1 MKNLLVIAAIA
12 SVMFSCNGV
21 TDTNNDKAT
30 ADMQTELLKAK
41 HEAEIQKLRSE
52 LDVQKAKQA
61 AIDSMQSVAI
71 AGKATAAE
79 KSNRV
84 AGDSKVTQRVND
96 DWTPRER
103 TSSSTDAYK
112 PSVKTAPVAQ
122 TQKKKG
128 LHTPAKG
135 AIIGGAVGAA
145 TGAIVSKKKVQGAIL
160 GGAVGAGAGTVT
172 GILIDKQKAKKEASR
187 TSRTPDYS
195 YANY

>member
-21 TDTNNDKAT
+21 TDTTNNKTT

-52 LDVQKAKQA
+52 LDVQKAKQS

-71 AGKATAAE
+71 ASNAAPAE
-79 KSNRV
+79 KSSRTTS
-84 AGDSKVTQRVND
+84 DSKVTQRVSD

-103 TSSSTDAYK
+103 TASNTDAYK

-122 TQKKKG
+122 TQTKKKG

-145 TGAIVSKKKVQGAIL
+145 TGAVLAKKKVQGAIL
-160 GGAVGAGAGTVT
+160 GGAVGAGAGTVA

-187 TSRTPDYS
+187 TPDYS
-195 YANY
+195 YASY

>member
-1 MKNLLVIAAIA
+1 
-12 SVMFSCNGV
+12 
-21 TDTNNDKAT
+21 
-30 ADMQTELLKAK
+30 MQTELLKAK
-41 HEAEIQKLRSE
+41 HEAEIQKLRAE

-71 AGKATAAE
+71 AGNATAAG

-84 AGDSKVTQRVND
+84 AGDSKVTQRVSD
-96 DWTPRER
+96 DWTTRER
-103 TSSSTDAYK
+103 TASSTDAYK
-112 PSVKTAPVAQ
+112 PSVRTAPVAQ
-122 TQKKKG
+122 TQTKKKG

-135 AIIGGAVGAA
+135 AIVGGVVGAA